1 MKQRSTFEIKMPH
14 LLVAAID
21 FGTTYSG
28 CAFSFYDEFKK
39 DPTKSFVKNWIDPNS
54 SMMYCKTSTCILFN
68 EEKEF
73 NEFGFAAEA
82 KYLDLMLENDHHNWY
97 FFRRFKMVLYEIQS
111 EDQEIL
117 IEDEHGN
124 TMPALT
130 VFSESLK
137 YLKQSLLDYVNASVI
152 ISMDDIKWVITVPA
166 MWSDPAKTFMRRA
179 AIQAEID
186 SDMLTIALEPE
197 AAALFVKYL
206 PVERKVDGND
216 KEVLQ
221 AFAPG
226 SKYIVVDAG
235 GGTVD
240 ITAHEVLEDGHVKE
254 LIKST
259 GGSWG
264 GTKVDEE
271 YMDFLK
277 RLIGD
282 DTTKYI
288 DENLPSLLFE
298 ARRDFESAK
307 HIIKPNS
314 DKKINVRFPAKIA
327 EIYTTLYPDKDLRAK
342 DIVLTKNKK
351 QMAVLFKG
359 DKLRLATKDV
369 EDFFTQ
375 SVKNITDH
383 LAKLLQE
390 NDGKGISTIIL
401 VGGYGESQMLVQG
414 IKAMFPEINTII
426 PKEAA
431 WSVLRGAVIFG
442 HDPSMISQRRSKYTY
457 GVSVNKKFNPLEH
470 DEKYKYEDGGEI
482 RCRNIFSKLL
492 EVDELV
498 TVGVHQKEKRYRL
511 KSCKDA
517 GNLKLYASTSKC
529 PQYVDEENC
538 FFIGH
543 ILPPGHGF
551 IPEKYLYV
559 SIYFAETEIFFLT
572 HQPASQKNAVCYL
585 GE

>member
-1 MKQRSTFEIKMPH
+1 M
-14 LLVAAID
+14 
-21 FGTTYSG
+21 
-28 CAFSFYDEFKK
+28 
-39 DPTKSFVKNWIDPNS
+39 
-54 SMMYCKTSTCILFN
+54 
-68 EEKEF
+68 
-73 NEFGFAAEA
+73 
-82 KYLDLMLENDHHNWY
+82 
-97 FFRRFKMVLYEIQS
+97 
-111 EDQEIL
+111 
-117 IEDEHGN
+117 
-124 TMPALT
+124 
-130 VFSESLK
+130 
-137 YLKQSLLDYVNASVI
+137 
-152 ISMDDIKWVITVPA
+152 
-166 MWSDPAKTFMRRA
+166 
-179 AIQAEID
+179 
-186 SDMLTIALEPE
+186 
-197 AAALFVKYL
+197 
-206 PVERKVDGND
+206 
-216 KEVLQ
+216 
-221 AFAPG
+221 
-226 SKYIVVDAG
+226 
-235 GGTVD
+235 
-240 ITAHEVLEDGHVKE
+240 LEDGHVKE

-401 VGGYGESQMLVQG
+401 VGGYAESQMLVQG